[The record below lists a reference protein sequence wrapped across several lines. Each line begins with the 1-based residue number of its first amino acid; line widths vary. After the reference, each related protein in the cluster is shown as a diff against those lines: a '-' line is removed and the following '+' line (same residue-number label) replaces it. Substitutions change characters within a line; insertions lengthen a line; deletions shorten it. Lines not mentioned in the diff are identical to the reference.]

1 MSLIQTFLIQQLKKN
16 RPCKI
21 LDESKNYCFFVVFYN
36 KDKENYFPFF
46 KYNSCSAVKADA
58 SSKSRLYLNKA
69 FSNNKKSCALI
80 GCPLA
85 QLTKTNVKA
94 IRTNKN
100 SVHGDFILF
109 LSLFISVLY
118 EKKFLICMLTL
129 YRPYS
134 LYLNLFTL
142 KYLSKKM
149 FENSY
154 RNNRLI
160 YLPKFYL
167 YLI

>member
-1 MSLIQTFLIQQLKKN
+1 MNANAQYEPNRNFPIVIKKN

-21 LDESKNYCFFVVFYN
+21 LEQSKNYCAFAVFYN

-58 SSKSRLYLNKA
+58 SGKTRLYLNKA
-69 FSNNKKSCALI
+69 FLNNKKSCALI

-85 QLTKTNVKA
+85 KLAKTNVKA
-94 IRTNKN
+94 IRINKN
-100 SVHGDFILF
+100 SAHGDFILF
-109 LSLFISVLY
+109 LFYLKSFQFY
-118 EKKFLICMLTL
+118 TKKILDMHDTL

-142 KYLSKKM
+142 K
-149 FENSY
+149 
-154 RNNRLI
+154 
-160 YLPKFYL
+160 
-167 YLI
+167 